1 MNTTLQR
8 KLDDLKVKYTALQS
22 ARTNGTT
29 IKGSASTKHT
39 STTDNDVK
47 NGVSTKVGDYLL
59 PKIMSTVA
67 SRHHNPMQFLLPPR
81 AKKNRILQS
90 RKMPIPA

>member
-1 MNTTLQR
+1 MNLGDITLGEFMEHFE
-8 KLDDLKVKYTALQS
+8 KEYNLEINK
-22 ARTNGTT
+22 
-29 IKGSASTKHT
+29 
-39 STTDNDVK
+39 K
-47 NGVSTKVGDYLL
+47 NGFRQRSVIIYYLKQV